1 MAMIDAVLYTS
12 TQYYMYN
19 QAHPVVVLCYTVIS
33 THREGEDVDELL
45 ERQADMIRYL
55 QQHTASLGRRIMELQ
70 SRTLE

>member
-1 MAMIDAVLYTS
+1 MLLLVLAGLCHYTY
-12 TQYYMYN
+12 THM
-19 QAHPVVVLCYTVIS
+19 HMHIIVLCYTVIS
-33 THREGEDVDELL
+33 TIRDGEDVDELL